1 MLFHSGDK
9 ESRISMKNVKIREN
23 DRKHRN
29 PEISPKT
36 RENRKSRK
44 TRKTGIGRK
53 GGPQPGPA
61 RGPLLLMNR
70 AHNSRYF
77 CKKTLC
83 FAAIRP
89 KYAPFSNFFDL
100 KRGAVQ

>member
-53 GGPQPGPA
+53 GGPQPD
-61 RGPLLLMNR
+61 LNMD
-70 AHNSRYF
+70 
-77 CKKTLC
+77 
-83 FAAIRP
+83 
-89 KYAPFSNFFDL
+89 PFYL
-100 KRGAVQ
+100 

>member
-44 TRKTGIGRK
+44 TRKTGICRK
-53 GGPQPGPA
+53 WGPQPGPA
-61 RGPLLLMNR
+61 RAPFTYEPCVYQPHL
-70 AHNSRYF
+70 S
-77 CKKTLC
+77 KKTLC

-89 KYAPFSNFFDL
+89 KYAPFSDFFDL

>member
-61 RGPLLLMNR
+61 RGPLLLLDR
-70 AHNSRYF
+70 RI
-77 CKKTLC
+77 
-83 FAAIRP
+83 AAVGL
-89 KYAPFSNFFDL
+89 L
-100 KRGAVQ
+100 K

>member
-1 MLFHSGDK
+1 MLFRSGDK
-9 ESRISMKNVKIREN
+9 ESRISMENVKIREN

-29 PEISPKT
+29 PGISPET

-61 RGPLLLMNR
+61 RGPLLLLDR
-70 AHNSRYF
+70 RISAGTFR
-77 CKKTLC
+77 
-83 FAAIRP
+83 R
-89 KYAPFSNFFDL
+89 
-100 KRGAVQ
+100 KR